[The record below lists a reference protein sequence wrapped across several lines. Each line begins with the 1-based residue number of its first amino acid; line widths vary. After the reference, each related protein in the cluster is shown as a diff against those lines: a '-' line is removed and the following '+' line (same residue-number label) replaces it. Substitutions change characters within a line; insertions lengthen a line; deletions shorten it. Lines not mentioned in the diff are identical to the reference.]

1 MKSPSGWVG
10 GIVPLPPGWEGGLRL
25 GGREPKLAAG
35 VGGSQLELP
44 NKYPASTEAA
54 QQIEL

>member
-1 MKSPSGWVG
+1 M
-10 GIVPLPPGWEGGLRL
+10 PLPPGWEGGLSL